1 MKNAVQKTVGKKR
14 KGFMLIELLMVV
26 AIIGVLAAVAVP
38 NFIGLTDE
46 AKIARIQADLST
58 LGSAVEVHYAKHGSY
73 PAAIGDLVNAT
84 GKDGFLKSE
93 PKPPID
99 GEAYSLNAATG
110 EVTYV
115 FKGTTYSSFGK
126 DTKKG

>member
-58 LGSAVEVHYAKHGSY
+58 L
-73 PAAIGDLVNAT
+73 DR
-84 GKDGFLKSE
+84 KS
-93 PKPPID
+93 
-99 GEAYSLNAATG
+99 
-110 EVTYV
+110 VV
-115 FKGTTYSSFGK
+115 
-126 DTKKG
+126 

>member
-46 AKIARIQADLST
+46 AKVARIQADFIDTRFGGRSALCKAWKLSC
-58 LGSAVEVHYAKHGSY
+58 S
-73 PAAIGDLVNAT
+73 D
-84 GKDGFLKSE
+84 
-93 PKPPID
+93 
-99 GEAYSLNAATG
+99 
-110 EVTYV
+110 
-115 FKGTTYSSFGK
+115 
-126 DTKKG
+126 